1 MGGGLSNISPMAL
14 MNCLRILL
22 IRIKDFG
29 WRKGDLKECIPV
41 VEPSEWPQ
49 IASHCTTQEFD
60 DFIKLRDDPRVV
72 MANQATG
79 RQTPVKEYCGILN
92 HSFRE
97 TLNRNGNGH
106 ANTPGVT
113 QPQSASPL
121 HSFSFGI
128 TEPPTITRRPDVQ
141 SMSGMHIENT
151 SNRISSDNRSLRQPT
166 STSTTTSTNNVV
178 STTSRNQVN
187 VNTVPAQQSNLTPS
201 HSWVY
206 QQGRDVSNHAN
217 PVPGSNPNTSQSRGE
232 QNLLSSTMIEPPNRN
247 SNEDSESDS
256 DDPDMRGIFEDSQGQ
271 KDFKAC
277 MIYWMAK
284 YKERAKQKDNS
295 TAKTGHKIN
304 YGRVHPP
311 TLHLESE
318 LHSCTF
324 EIWKKTVARFL
335 CQI

>member
-1 MGGGLSNISPMAL
+1 MCLFYRCLFYYPEAFAMVFLILLKQLSPEKLEAKLMGGGLSNIPPMAL

-29 WRKGDLKECIPV
+29 WRKGYLKECILV

-113 QPQSASPL
+113 QPQSAFPL
-121 HSFSFGI
+121 HRPSGSFGI
-128 TEPPTITRRPDVQ
+128 TEPSTITRRPDVQ

-151 SNRISSDNRSLRQPT
+151 SDRISSDNRSLRQPT

-206 QQGRDVSNHAN
+206 QQGRDVSNGLRN
-217 PVPGSNPNTSQSRGE
+217 LNQSMP
-232 QNLLSSTMIEPPNRN
+232 QNYQNIPPQ
-247 SNEDSESDS
+247 SVE
-256 DDPDMRGIFEDSQGQ
+256 
-271 KDFKAC
+271 
-277 MIYWMAK
+277 
-284 YKERAKQKDNS
+284 
-295 TAKTGHKIN
+295 
-304 YGRVHPP
+304 
-311 TLHLESE
+311 
-318 LHSCTF
+318 
-324 EIWKKTVARFL
+324 
-335 CQI
+335 